1 MEKMKGI
8 MTLKT
13 KELRDDQGGTRRRE
27 VLGRKD

>member
-1 MEKMKGI
+1 MEEV

-13 KELRDDQGGTRRRE
+13 KELRNNQGGIERRG

>member
-1 MEKMKGI
+1 MEKMEEV

-27 VLGRKD
+27 VSGRKN